1 MSCWW
6 KSQHSRSNAFFEV
19 IAKQK
24 ARAAKTKLDNTLEE
38 QLLGGKP
45 ETTEAETTETP
56 GWWCFMLMENHPQM
70 ALFQINRFSLA
81 CGEGAGQRE
90 DRWLYFRLV
99 NYYAWIRTVNSE

>member
-1 MSCWW
+1 
-6 KSQHSRSNAFFEV
+6 V

-56 GWWCFMLMENHPQM
+56 G
-70 ALFQINRFSLA
+70 
-81 CGEGAGQRE
+81 
-90 DRWLYFRLV
+90 
-99 NYYAWIRTVNSE
+99 